1 MFSFKR
7 KSTQRGSLAL
17 PLTRERRVDA
27 RGFSRWAWLAPSMV
41 VLAVLLVTARLGSY
55 PQYVA
60 SLVISAMLTGTGLTL
75 LVGYARCISLATGA
89 VLALGAYGSVLLITA
104 AGVPLLPAMLGGALL
119 AGLGG
124 FVLGVP
130 AVRFRGH
137 NLAMITLV
145 FQSVVIILIRESTG
159 LTGGAGGLT
168 VPAPS
173 IAGISLS
180 GDLAYLVFTAVVVA
194 LVLVLP
200 MALLLGRFGRNLRA
214 VSGNE
219 VAAQAFGISVPH
231 HLVAAFVCSSLII
244 GLSGALQAPVFRVI
258 DPDTFGINTSISTL
272 AYPIVGGMG
281 SAWGGLAG
289 GAVMRALPEVLRG
302 LADYLELFFASLVLV
317 TVLFFP
323 GGIAGQLF
331 RLRHRHGDQVT
342 RESVPSAAS
351 PVARP
356 AAGKELPD
364 TAGIALSIDGVGKQ
378 YGALKAVDDVSF
390 QVREGEIRGL
400 MGPNGAGKTTLFNIV
415 SGFVEG
421 DRGAIRLHG
430 ETLPSGSPVTRMSHG
445 LTRTFQHVAV
455 FGEISVYDN
464 VAIGLGGNGIAPVLL
479 GSLLDPFPGGD
490 ARRERARIM
499 AALDSVGLA
508 HLARAK
514 ARQLSLGDQRRL
526 EIARAIVSRPRLL
539 LLDEPVS
546 GVSEEET
553 GQLGLLLRRINREQ
567 GITMLLVEHNIGF
580 LAGMSDHIT
589 VMAAGRVV
597 CEGEPASVI
606 DDPAV
611 QEVYFGK
618 AGDA

>member
-1 MFSFKR
+1 MFKR
-7 KSTQRGSLAL
+7 RSTQRGSLSL
-17 PLTRERRVDA
+17 PLAPSRRLDA
-27 RGFSRWAWLAPSMV
+27 RGFSRLRWLVPS
-41 VLAVLLVTARLGSY
+41 LAVLAILALATQLGSY

-60 SLVISAMLTGTGLTL
+60 SLIVSAMLTGAGLTI
-75 LVGYARCISLATGA
+75 LVGYARCITLATGA
-89 VLALGAYGSVLLITA
+89 MLGLGAYGSALLITG
-104 AGVPLLPAMLGGALL
+104 AGLPFPLALAGGALL
-119 AGLGG
+119 AGVGG
-124 FVLGVP
+124 FLLGVP

-145 FQSVVIILIRESTG
+145 FQSVVIILIRESTA

-168 VPAPS
+168 VPAPAL
-173 IAGISLS
+173 AGYSLA
-180 GDLAYLVFTAVVVA
+180 GDLAYLTFTALLVAVV
-194 LVLVLP
+194 LLLP

-219 VAAQAFGISVPH
+219 VAAQAFGISISH
-231 HLVAAFVCSSLII
+231 HLLAAFVCSSLII

-281 SAWGGLAG
+281 SAWGGIAG

-302 LADYLELFFASLVLV
+302 LADYLELIFASLVLI
-317 TVLFFP
+317 TVLFFR
-323 GGIAGQLF
+323 GGLVGQLA
-331 RLRHRHGDQVT
+331 RLSGRRPAPPET
-342 RESVPSAAS
+342 SRAE
-351 PVARP
+351 PVAPSLAPRAP
-356 AAGKELPD
+356 AA
-364 TAGIALSIDGVGKQ
+364 AGRRDEAVALSIDGAGKQ
-378 YGALKAVDDVSF
+378 YGALKAVDDVSLT
-390 QVREGEIRGL
+390 VRAGEIRGL

-421 DRGAIRLHG
+421 DAGRIRLQG
-430 ETLPSGSPVTRMSHG
+430 ETLPSGQPETRMAHG

-455 FGEISVYDN
+455 FGDISVYDN
-464 VAIGLGGNGIAPVLL
+464 VAIGLGGNTIGAVLL
-479 GSLLDPFPGGD
+479 GSLRDPFPSP
-490 ARRERARIM
+490 ARGRDRARVM

-508 HLARAK
+508 HLAHGK

-526 EIARAIVSRPRLL
+526 EIARAIVSQPRLL

-553 GQLGLLLRRINREQ
+553 EQLGLLLRRINREQ

-580 LAGMSDHIT
+580 LAGLSDRIT

-597 CEGEPASVI
+597 CEGAPDRVI
-606 DDPAV
+606 ENPAV

-618 AGDA
+618 AADA